1 MADEERVVVQRE
13 VADPPASQSQPA
25 ASQRV
30 TEETV
35 KRRPSG
41 AETAR
46 RVVVFV
52 FGIVQVLI
60 LLRIVLLLVGAN
72 DDNGLV
78 ATIYDVSGLFVA
90 PFEGVLG
97 RDSVRNAGAVLDIA
111 AVVALIA
118 WTLLEA
124 LILGAISIMRREP

>member
-1 MADEERVVVQRE
+1 M
-13 VADPPASQSQPA
+13 
-25 ASQRV
+25 
-30 TEETV
+30 
-35 KRRPSG
+35 
-41 AETAR
+41 
-46 RVVVFV
+46 
-52 FGIVQVLI
+52 LI

-124 LILGAISIMRREP
+124 LILAAISIVRREP